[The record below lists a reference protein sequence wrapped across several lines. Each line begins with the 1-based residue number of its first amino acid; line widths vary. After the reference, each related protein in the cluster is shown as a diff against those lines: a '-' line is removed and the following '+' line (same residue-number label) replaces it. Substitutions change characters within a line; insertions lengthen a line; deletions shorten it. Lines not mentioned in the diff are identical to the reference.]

1 MNDKRTYSST
11 LRQQQTEDTRA
22 RIIEAAIAEM
32 TPGARELPF
41 DKVAARVPVSVRTV
55 YRHFPTQRDLQ
66 VAVGAELERRT
77 GFDPEKLTAE
87 NLAAMTRD
95 LYGMLAKTFGQ
106 QEATGGFSNLTETG
120 QESRERRVAML
131 EKAVG
136 PLTEG
141 MDPDEARGAMAV
153 ISGMVRLPFF
163 AGMQAQWGLDGDQA
177 GRAVEWAIN
186 TLLEDLRRRS

>member
-1 MNDKRTYSST
+1 MNDRRRYSSK
-11 LRQQQTEDTRA
+11 LREQQAEETRA

-32 TPGARELPF
+32 TPGSTELPF

-55 YRHFPTQRDLQ
+55 YRYFPTQRDLQ
-66 VAVGAELERRT
+66 LAAGAELEKRA
-77 GFDPEKLTAE
+77 GWDGEKITAE
-87 NLAAMTRD
+87 NLGAWTRK
-95 LYGMLAKTFGQ
+95 LYAFLDETFGPQ
-106 QEATGGFSNLTETG
+106 QATGGFSTMTATG
-120 QESRERRVAML
+120 QESRERRLAMF
-131 EKAVG
+131 EEAIT

-163 AGMQAQWGLDGDQA
+163 AGMQGHWGLDGDQA

-186 TLLEDLRRRS
+186 TLLDDLKRRN